1 MLSDF
6 RFLFRG
12 SADCNL
18 FRWSGKT
25 SRINLPEGRLLWRG
39 FCFRKALLVHRTS
52 SERSSSRT
60 ALLRSIVEAAVAS
73 TPQESYVDKFLEK
86 YPDYRKALWLAA
98 RSEDEGSSNPS
109 YQGWQ
114 WSDLE
119 MHPTRVLRLVIE
131 GIARINLR
139 TRRATYYLLK
149 DPELV
154 KRILKS
160 SILK

>member
-1 MLSDF
+1 
-6 RFLFRG
+6 
-12 SADCNL
+12 
-18 FRWSGKT
+18 
-25 SRINLPEGRLLWRG
+25 
-39 FCFRKALLVHRTS
+39 
-52 SERSSSRT
+52 
-60 ALLRSIVEAAVAS
+60 
-73 TPQESYVDKFLEK
+73 
-86 YPDYRKALWLAA
+86 
-98 RSEDEGSSNPS
+98 
-109 YQGWQ
+109 
-114 WSDLE
+114 